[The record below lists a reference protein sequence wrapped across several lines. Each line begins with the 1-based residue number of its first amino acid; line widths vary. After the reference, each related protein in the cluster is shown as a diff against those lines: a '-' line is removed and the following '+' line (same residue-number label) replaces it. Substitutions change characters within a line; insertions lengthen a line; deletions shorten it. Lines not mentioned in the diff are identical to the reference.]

1 MRTEA
6 DRTSGKEFTMTRR
19 LTDHLA
25 LPSRSEWFRGDSS
38 HRHSANQLDLCLSDH
53 PNAGQNDDNSSVN
66 TNVFSTARSCE
77 SLYNQ
82 INIPEKAS
90 CREIKIHQFL
100 DFANVKQINVKEY
113 IESLSKIESP
123 NVRKLFQE

>member
-6 DRTSGKEFTMTRR
+6 ERTSDKEFNVTRKH
-19 LTDHLA
+19 TDHLA
-25 LPSRSEWFRGDSS
+25 LPHRVGPLRGNNS
-38 HRHSANQLDLCLSDH
+38 HRHSINQLDLCLSDH
-53 PNAGQNDDNSSVN
+53 QNAGQNYDNSSVN

-90 CREIKIHQFL
+90 RREIKIHQFL
-100 DFANVKQINVKEY
+100 DFMSVKQINVKEY